1 LAFPHREPPLVIF
14 RGRRI
19 LPMPIHSLFFL
30 VILFTSRLPVFAD
43 ETLQGR
49 FVVDLEPVA
58 AMEPGVPYPL
68 DQQAAARRIFEEAAV
83 DFAAMI
89 YGWSFLYEPGDK
101 ARQIEEF
108 FELKPLGNIPW
119 GDPRL
124 TALDTHSE
132 GSKLYVWVEYRPDEI
147 QRRYLAAGREGSAK
161 TAQGTGS
168 ALVSLG
174 VRGKSDALE
183 DAAREALRGMLRGS
197 ERNKPK
203 EARGT
208 LVLSEI
214 PRFWV
219 DAGHFSCAARFR
231 VVVKE
236 VVPFRVF

>member
-1 LAFPHREPPLVIF
+1 VIF
-14 RGRRI
+14 TGRRI
-19 LPMPIHSLFFL
+19 TPLPKYILLFLL
-30 VILFTSRLPVFAD
+30 VLFSGVPLFAD
-43 ETLQGR
+43 EVLQGR

-68 DQQAAARRIFEEAAV
+68 DQQTAARRIFEEAAV

-101 ARQIEEF
+101 TRQIEEF
-108 FELKPLGNIPW
+108 FELKPLGTILW
-119 GDPRL
+119 GDSRM
-124 TALDTHSE
+124 TALDTYSE
-132 GSKLYVWVEYRPDEI
+132 GSKLYVWAEYRPDEI

-161 TAQGTGS
+161 NAQGTGS
-168 ALVSLG
+168 APVYLG

-183 DAAREALRGMLRGS
+183 DSAREALRGILRGS

-219 DAGHFSCAARFR
+219 DAGYFYCAARFR
-231 VVVKE
+231 VIVKE
-236 VVPFRVF
+236 VVPFKVF

>member
-1 LAFPHREPPLVIF
+1 MAFAYRTSPLVIF
-14 RGRRI
+14 LLVMLFST
-19 LPMPIHSLFFL
+19 LPI
-30 VILFTSRLPVFAD
+30 FAD

-58 AMEPGVPYPL
+58 ALEPGVPYPL

-101 ARQIEEF
+101 TRQIEEL
-108 FELKPLGNIPW
+108 FELKPLGTIAW

-124 TALDTHSE
+124 TALDTHAE
-132 GSKLYVWVEYRPDEI
+132 GSKLYVWAEYRPDEI
-147 QRRYLAAGREGSAK
+147 QKRYLAAGNEGSAK

-168 ALVSLG
+168 APVYLG
-174 VRGKSDALE
+174 VRGKSAALE
-183 DAAREALRGMLRGS
+183 DAAREALRSLLRGS

-236 VVPFRVF
+236 VVPFKVF

>member
-1 LAFPHREPPLVIF
+1 MFLLVMLF
-14 RGRRI
+14 SA
-19 LPMPIHSLFFL
+19 LPS
-30 VILFTSRLPVFAD
+30 FAD

-58 AMEPGVPYPL
+58 ALEPGVPYPL
-68 DQQAAARRIFEEAAV
+68 DQKTAARRIFEEAAV

-89 YGWSFLYEPGDK
+89 YGWSFLYEPGDG
-101 ARQIEEF
+101 ARQIEEL
-108 FELKPLGNIPW
+108 FELKALGTIAW

-124 TALDTHSE
+124 TALDTYAE
-132 GSKLYVWVEYRPDEI
+132 GSKLHVWAEYKPDEV
-147 QRRYLAAGREGSAK
+147 QLRHLAAGRQGSARN
-161 TAQGTGS
+161 AQGTGS
-168 ALVSLG
+168 ASVTLG

-219 DAGHFSCAARFR
+219 DAGNFSCAARFR
-231 VVVKE
+231 IVVKE
-236 VVPFRVF
+236 VIPFSVF